1 MSGYVIN
8 CAANVLRERFMNQKE
23 IVRRGYDKVSVAYCD
38 DAGAHAFRDD
48 ATRLA
53 ELIPLLPERS
63 AVLDLGC
70 GCGLPIAEALAEKF
84 NVTGVDI
91 SPVQIERAQCLVPR
105 ARFICADMSEIDF
118 PPATFSAVVSFYA
131 IIHLPLDEQPALFAR
146 VRRWLQPRG
155 YFLATV
161 GSRAWTGVEENWL
174 GVRDATMAW
183 SHADAETYQTW
194 LADGGFEICR
204 TEFIPEGDG
213 GHTLILA
220 RAT

>member
-1 MSGYVIN
+1 
-8 CAANVLRERFMNQKE
+8 MNQKE
-23 IVRRGYDKVSVAYCD
+23 IVRRGYDKVSHAYCD

-48 ATRLA
+48 DAARLVK
-53 ELIPLLPERS
+53 LIPLLPEHS

-70 GCGLPIAEALAEKF
+70 GCGLPVAEALAEKF

-91 SPVQIERAQCLVPR
+91 SPVQIERARRLLPA

-118 PPATFSAVVSFYA
+118 PSESFAAVVSFYA

-161 GSRAWTGVEENWL
+161 GSRAWTGMEENWL
-174 GVRDATMAW
+174 GVEDATMAW
-183 SHADAETYQTW
+183 SHADAETYQAW
-194 LADGGFEICR
+194 LAASGFEIYR

-220 RAT
+220 RAVEDS

>member
-1 MSGYVIN
+1 
-8 CAANVLRERFMNQKE
+8 MNQKE
-23 IVRRGYDKVSVAYCD
+23 IVRRGYDRVSVAYCD
-38 DAGAHAFRDD
+38 DAGAHAFSED
-48 ATRLA
+48 AARLA
-53 ELIPLLPERS
+53 ELIPLLPEHS

-70 GCGLPIAEALAEKF
+70 GCGLPVAAALAEKF

-91 SPVQIERAQCLVPR
+91 SPVQIERARRLVPG

-155 YFLATV
+155 YFLGTV

-183 SHADAETYQTW
+183 SHADAETYQAW
-194 LADGGFEICR
+194 LAAGGFEICR

-220 RAT
+220 RAM